1 MKFASLGVL
10 FAAALVACSMDRAVA
25 VKLQVRENQLDDSH
39 PGLEKKKKK
48 KKGKKKNC
56 PPCKNE
62 CTTACAISDC
72 CKEYYPDLEKCCIS
86 NTTMASGYLK
96 ESETDFEI
104 NPTMDALL
112 KLVNDLNGDVGSPIL
127 QASKVLDEKA
137 LVDAKDFL
145 DQAYNREKGRQ
156 KHLVVRMDKGDE
168 LVKVIGEE
176 SVEKLLQVFYKYIG
190 EESTHHVSYAKFYRI
205 EQEGGLVYPYHRD
218 GSTALTLMINDDYK
232 GGNVVYLTGDG
243 SVEIPTEAGL
253 VLVHGPDNVHATTP
267 TTGTKYMLV
276 LIYDKRMK
284 QHMFDG
290 ASWMVSR

>member
-1 MKFASLGVL
+1 MKFASLSVL
-10 FAAALVACSMDRAVA
+10 FAAALVASSMDRAVA
-25 VKLQVRENQLDDSH
+25 VKLQVWANELDDSH
-39 PGLEKKKKK
+39 PGLEKKKE
-48 KKGKKKNC
+48 GKKKEC
-56 PPCKNE
+56 PCKKYG
-62 CTTACAISDC
+62 CIPACAQNVC
-72 CKEYYPDLEKCCIS
+72 CREYYPNNQKCCG
-86 NTTMASGYLK
+86 NTTMSSGYLK

-145 DQAYNREKGRQ
+145 DQAYNREKGSHLISRQ
-156 KHLVVRMDKGDE
+156 KHFVVRMDDGDE
-168 LVKVIGEE
+168 LVKVIGAE

-190 EESTHHVSYAKFYRI
+190 EESTHHHVSYAKFSRI

-232 GGNVVYLTGDG
+232 GGTVVYLTGDG
-243 SVEIPTEAGL
+243 SVEIPNEAGL
-253 VLVHGPDNVHATTP
+253 VLVHGPDNVHAATP

-290 ASWMVSR
+290 AVSIN